1 MAFGAY
7 IHIPYCLQ
15 RCTYC
20 DFATYEFSKI
30 QPPEEYVERL
40 KKEISL
46 RSHFFS
52 QQSLDTLYFGG
63 GTPSLID
70 ASLIVSL
77 IQHLEKVGFPLGPKA
92 EVTLEINPATVS
104 EEKLKVYLDAGIN
117 RFSVGAQTFDN
128 RLLKSVARE
137 HSAEQTLETLALLAK
152 YELNFSF
159 DILFALPGQ
168 TLAGLQKDLQITLDI
183 GPQHISPYCL
193 TVPSG
198 HPLSKGRPP
207 EEEQV
212 EMFELIRTSLFDKGY
227 RQYEISNFA
236 KPGYESR
243 HNLLYWTN
251 QSWMAFGL
259 SAHGYKQDHS
269 PYGMRFWNPS
279 NINDYSAQIDQLESK
294 NLLPSPYPTEQ
305 FEALRLDQAL
315 TDYCHTSLRIEDGL
329 SLGQVEQLFGAQS
342 RSLVEARLASSLA
355 SGHLQTLKND
365 RLALTPQGIVL
376 SNLVFEKAHFLP
388 TDFGA

>member
-20 DFATYEFSKI
+20 DFATYEYSKI

-40 KKEISL
+40 KKEIVI
-46 RSHFFS
+46 RSQFF
-52 QQSLDTLYFGG
+52 QQQPLDTLYFGG

-77 IQHLEKVGFPLGPKA
+77 IRQLEKVGFPLRPKA
-92 EVTLEINPATVS
+92 EVTIEINPATVS
-104 EEKLKVYLDAGIN
+104 EEKLKIYLDAGVN

-128 RLLKSVARE
+128 ALLKSVARE
-137 HSAEQTLETLALLAK
+137 HNAQQTLETLSLLSK
-152 YELNFSF
+152 YDLNFSF

-168 TLAGLQKDLQITLDI
+168 TQAGLKKDLEITLDI
-183 GPQHISPYCL
+183 GPKHISPYCL
-193 TVPSG
+193 TVPTG

-212 EMFELIRTSLFDKGY
+212 EMFEMIRETLMQATY
-227 RQYEISNFA
+227 QQYEISNFS
-236 KPGYESR
+236 KPGFESQ

-259 SAHGYKQDHS
+259 SAHGYKQDFS
-269 PYGMRFWNPS
+269 PFGVRFWNLS
-279 NINDYSAQIDQLESK
+279 NIQEYSQQIDHLTARSVSFPQ
-294 NLLPSPYPTEQ
+294 EQ
-305 FEALRLDQAL
+305 CEVLRLDQAL
-315 TDYCHTSLRIEDGL
+315 TDFCHTSLRIQRGL
-329 SLGQVEQLFGAQS
+329 SLSEVEKNYGAES
-342 RSLVEARLASSLA
+342 RSLVSSRLAPSLEA
-355 SGHLQTLKND
+355 GHLVHLEND
-365 RLALTPQGIVL
+365 RLALSPQGIVI
-376 SNLVFEKAHFLP
+376 SNLIFEKVHFLP
-388 TDFGA
+388 SDFLSEQS